1 MSVNPRGSSLISL
14 VVIVSSLA
22 DLDPVPQSRLEG
34 GGRAGPTP
42 PGRGHADLSRHR
54 SSSLE
59 EREKEIREKGSE
71 ILREQLD
78 AAKKVS

>member
-1 MSVNPRGSSLISL
+1 MLTLFTFLLILL
-14 VVIVSSLA
+14 VVIVFCVVE
-22 DLDPVPQSRLEG
+22 LDRQTEARLEG
-34 GGRAGPTP
+34 GGRNGPVP
-42 PGRGHADLSRHR
+42 SGRGHADLSRHR

-59 EREKEIREKGSE
+59 DREKEIREKGSE